1 MSKEKTH
8 TVASAFNYYLTE
20 VKVSPSTKANFGYLR
35 DKLGPAGMLT
45 VSLADLTPAKVLKFL
60 NGLKLKE
67 STVYTNY
74 IQFKTVINRYV
85 NDHALPFN
93 IKLNRILKIP
103 AQKQVI
109 EGEEDYLTLDEVQQL
124 IAVDLAD
131 KPDIEY
137 ARDLFALICFT
148 GMAIGDL
155 TRFEKTWISPDG
167 KWLRYYRKKN
177 GQKCDVPMFPVTHEL
192 IGRHEWPCRVTKR
205 TLQHHCTSISTLVG
219 RKVTPHTGRKTLGS
233 VSLELGFSMETV
245 SFLLGHSSIK
255 ITERTYARISR
266 KKIERE
272 LREIPKALREIM
284 KID

>member
-1 MSKEKTH
+1 MSKKEH

-60 NGLKLKE
+60 NGLKMAE
-67 STVYTNY
+67 STVFLNY
-74 IQFKTVINRYV
+74 VQFKTVINRYLR
-85 NDHALPFN
+85 DHALPFTVRLERLM
-93 IKLNRILKIP
+93 KAPK
-103 AQKQVI
+103 QKQVL

-124 IAVDLAD
+124 LAVDLAD

-137 ARDLFALICFT
+137 ARDMFAITCFT

-155 TRFEKTWISPDG
+155 IRFEKAWISPDG
-167 KWLRYYRKKN
+167 KWLRYHRKKN
-177 GQKCDVPMFPVTHEL
+177 GQKCDIPMFPITHEL
-192 IGRHEWPCRVTKR
+192 INKYEWPCRVTKR

-233 VSLELGFSMETV
+233 VALELGFSLETTAL
-245 SFLLGHSSIK
+245 FLGHASVR
-255 ITERTYARISR
+255 ITERIYARVSR

-272 LREIPKALREIM
+272 LKEIPKAIREIM